1 MYGIKLPDF
10 SIITDRRKD
19 FLRNNADDLCKKY
32 NLGKY
37 IDEEYY
43 PREKLKYMEI
53 PSELNSPEELYFLIR
68 CLRKGSATP
77 VKSTSWEY
85 FTMNIPPFVQKLLSD
100 LDRKW
105 IWFQSDINFSQ
116 AEKNYLSQEWI
127 IEEAISSSQIEW
139 AQTTANQAKEIIMR
153 NREPKNKHEIMIV
166 NNYQAMLFITNELKD
181 AVLSE
186 DLLLDLQ
193 AIVTKNTLEDE
204 WKSWRFRTDEDNIV
218 VMNGVTW
225 EVYHKPPTVE
235 IMKKEIKNLIDFA
248 NDKDGTF
255 MHPFIKA
262 TLLHF
267 WIAYLHPFCDW
278 NGRTAR
284 AIFYRYLNK
293 KWYKDFT
300 YIPISR
306 SINNSKKQY
315 STTFIYSEQ
324 EEHDLTFFLVY
335 IAQKTKQAF
344 KEYKEFTIKQKKE
357 HKNIQ
362 SIISS
367 LYGKTLNERQLS
379 LIWYFIENPEKYTNN
394 SVYQNQ
400 FKVSKNTAKLDLQWL
415 KELALLEVNHI
426 GKYTNYY
433 PTKALLNLWK

>member
-1 MYGIKLPDF
+1 
-10 SIITDRRKD
+10 
-19 FLRNNADDLCKKY
+19 
-32 NLGKY
+32 
-37 IDEEYY
+37 
-43 PREKLKYMEI
+43 
-53 PSELNSPEELYFLIR
+53 
-68 CLRKGSATP
+68 
-77 VKSTSWEY
+77 
-85 FTMNIPPFVQKLLSD
+85 
-100 LDRKW
+100 
-105 IWFQSDINFSQ
+105 
-116 AEKNYLSQEWI
+116 
-127 IEEAISSSQIEW
+127 
-139 AQTTANQAKEIIMR
+139 
-153 NREPKNKHEIMIV
+153 MIV
-166 NNYQAMLFITNELKD
+166 NNYQAMLFITNEIKD

-218 VMNGVTW
+218 VMNEVTW

-262 TLLHF
+262 NLLHF

-362 SIISS
+362 GIISS